1 MEQEY
6 ISRKEYEEHSRRMDD
21 EHRRINHRL
30 EAAEK
35 GIEENHKLLMSVEK
49 LALNM
54 EALQKEQK
62 EQGERIAEMEARDGE
77 AWRSAKTYIITSV
90 LGAVLGFII
99 SQIGM

>member
-1 MEQEY
+1 MDQNY
-6 ISRKEYEEHSRRMDD
+6 ITRKEYEEHSRRMDD

-35 GIEENHKLLMSVEK
+35 GIEENHKLLLSVEK

-77 AWRSAKTYIITSV
+77 AWRNVKGYIITTII
-90 LGAVLGFII
+90 GAVLGFIFL
-99 SQIGM
+99 QIGM